1 MLETHLNG
9 SKHLKKMKQL
19 GQEDVSTGTIE
30 GCGHFTIKWLTVI
43 FDRLSQVRL
52 VFPNVIW
59 FRARQIWERSFIRQF
74 FDLEDCQ
81 LFAFIN
87 RCRAVVLKVP
97 LLKRR
102 RNGLRRSISNSLLKQ
117 RTKLQSPRISIA
129 KRRLEFL
136 ANMVNRNEE
145 KGTDLARWLLKAE
158 LDPKEH
164 GFTNGGKVST
174 HYLKNVQADLMTI
187 TGVSD
192 PRLVSL
198 FFGWCWDSDAFGCQ
212 LVDLRQNIG
221 DLPGKV
227 AINTF
232 SLLFG
237 KF

>member
-1 MLETHLNG
+1 MGSISAVTQHKVLFSSVLTHSSESLTCCR
-9 SKHLKKMKQL
+9 SCI
-19 GQEDVSTGTIE
+19 VYVE

-59 FRARQIWERSFIRQF
+59 FRARQI
-74 FDLEDCQ
+74 
-81 LFAFIN
+81 FIN